1 MTVVEE
7 GVFPKFVEKVGQI
20 TFSGQYSPDTQEVF
34 FITER
39 AVFKLIDHK
48 MTLIEIAPGIDLQ
61 KDILDQISFTP
72 VIAGD
77 LKTMDPAIFEE
88 HWGRLADY
96 MND

>member
-1 MTVVEE
+1 
-7 GVFPKFVEKVGQI
+7 
-20 TFSGQYSPDTQEVF
+20 
-34 FITER
+34 
-39 AVFKLIDHK
+39 

-61 KDILDQISFTP
+61 KDVLDQISFTP

-96 MND
+96 MNESLPK